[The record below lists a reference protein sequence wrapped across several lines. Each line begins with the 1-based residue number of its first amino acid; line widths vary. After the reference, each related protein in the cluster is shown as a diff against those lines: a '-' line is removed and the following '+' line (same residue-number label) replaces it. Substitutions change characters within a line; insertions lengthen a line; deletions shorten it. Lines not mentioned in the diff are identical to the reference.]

1 MLPGKGEE
9 GGKKKGSCRC
19 LLQMPHSVYLRPA
32 KSVFLAEENIQ
43 KAKQAQC

>member
-9 GGKKKGSCRC
+9 GGKKKKAAAGVYSKC
-19 LLQMPHSVYLRPA
+19 HSVYLRPA

-43 KAKQAQC
+43 KAK